1 MNRREVL
8 AGFGSMA
15 ALNATLGA
23 RSHALPFMADS
34 PGGAAPL
41 PAKQDF
47 SIPEGV
53 TYLNSAYTHPIPTA
67 GLEALR
73 DYGDRPGPARSRFQT
88 TAEKARGYQG
98 RIRFID

>member
-47 SIPEGV
+47 STRKE
-53 TYLNSAYTHPIPTA
+53 
-67 GLEALR
+67 
-73 DYGDRPGPARSRFQT
+73 
-88 TAEKARGYQG
+88 
-98 RIRFID
+98 

>member
-53 TYLNSAYTHPIPTA
+53 TYLNNCLHPPYSDGRPRSAK
-67 GLEALR
+67 GLR
-73 DYGDRPGPARSRFQT
+73 RPPGPARSRFQT